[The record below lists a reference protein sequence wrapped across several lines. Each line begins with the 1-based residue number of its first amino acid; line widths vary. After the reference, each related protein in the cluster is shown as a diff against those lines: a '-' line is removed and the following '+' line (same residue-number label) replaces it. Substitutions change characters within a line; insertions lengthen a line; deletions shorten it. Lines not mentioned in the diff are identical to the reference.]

1 MAPPSRQNQAGDHP
15 KTIRCARKGETQPKG
30 KAPAPAE
37 SAGKYAGGRPGSPAR
52 VSRKKSPS
60 IPHGEAILPIKP
72 ALRGGTARRTS
83 RQTKPP
89 SD

>member
-1 MAPPSRQNQAGDHP
+1 MAPPSRHIKPAI
-15 KTIRCARKGETQPKG
+15 IRKRSVARGRGETQPKG

-37 SAGKYAGGRPGSPAR
+37 SAGKSAGGRPGSPAR
-52 VSRKKSPS
+52 VSRKKILS
-60 IPHGEAILPIKP
+60 IPYGEAILPIKP